1 MPFEVVLDT
10 TLSWVTL
17 MPGEG
22 ALGTWRSSMVNDESR
37 RSHDFKDELRGKP

>member
-1 MPFEVVLDT
+1 MVLDAA
-10 TLSWVTL
+10 LSQVTL
-17 MPGEG
+17 VAGKG